1 MSNIINK
8 TKELIAYY
16 LKANY
21 EIKEINILQQEIET
35 ILGESLELKSGP
47 VVGYDTLQEA
57 LGSLNEKEYFR
68 KSKGVYYTPQDVV
81 NFIINNS
88 IRLYDDS
95 LISKDKCVSNMWLGR
110 VFGCVYNENDCFVTC
125 RCRARTNKGCC
136 RKCVW

>member
-16 LKANY
+16 LKSNY

-68 KSKGVYYTPQDVV
+68 KSKPRLCYYLFFSKKLHPQKQLR
-81 NFIINNS
+81 N
-88 IRLYDDS
+88 L
-95 LISKDKCVSNMWLGR
+95 
-110 VFGCVYNENDCFVTC
+110 
-125 RCRARTNKGCC
+125 
-136 RKCVW
+136 

>member
-88 IRLYDDS
+88 IRLYDYR
-95 LISKDKCVSNMWLGR
+95 LISKEKCVLSAKETKVKNLSSKT
-110 VFGCVYNENDCFVTC
+110 VLDPTC
-125 RCRARTNKGCC
+125 GSGEILVAFITK
-136 RKCVW
+136 KIV